1 MKRDAQKL
9 AGFLRGARAR
19 ISPASVGLPVGRRR
33 VAGLRSDE
41 VAELIG
47 VSGAWYARCESG
59 AAQLSI
65 AALERLAAVLRLS
78 RDERA
83 TLISLARPDVVAL
96 SPSAAGDALCG
107 AGAIANAFRRFARV
121 AAQASGVEELAAGAA
136 IALRG
141 AFGSASLGYFIAND
155 SAAQTQRY
163 LGIAGPSRCDPL
175 LGYEQPSSA
184 TDHLR
189 AALVSGEFFEEAD
202 VAVSP
207 SRDFRRLNDAL
218 GTRSYHAIAIPSD
231 AGDWRYA
238 LGCALTEARPAT
250 ELERSIVATI
260 GSIAELCARTVS

>member
-1 MKRDAQKL
+1 MNREAQKL
-9 AGFLRGARAR
+9 TVFLRSARAR
-19 ISPASVGLPVGRRR
+19 ISPGSVGLPVGRRR
-33 VAGLRSDE
+33 VAGLRSEE

-47 VSGAWYARCESG
+47 VSATWYARCESG
-59 AAQLSI
+59 VAQLSI

-83 TLISLARPDVVAL
+83 TLYSLARRDLVAL
-96 SPSAAGDALCG
+96 TAATAGDALCG
-107 AGAIANAFRRFARV
+107 AGEIVDAFRRFARV
-121 AAQASGVEELAAGAA
+121 AAHASNVEELAAGAA

-141 AFGSASLGYFIAND
+141 AFGPASLGYFIAND

-189 AALVSGEFFEEAD
+189 HALLSGQFFEEAD

-207 SRDFRRLNDAL
+207 SREFRRLNDAL
-218 GTRSYHAIAIPSD
+218 GTRSYHAVAILSD

-250 ELERSIVATI
+250 DLERSIVATV
-260 GSIAELCARTVS
+260 GSIAELCARTVT